1 MSFNI
6 LISLTI
12 AGILEGTNT
21 YVKLKGPC
29 EVCWDLPS
37 ATWPSVLYYP
47 YLIEGILGGLL
58 GSAFTHL
65 NLVFARRRKA
75 FMQNVKVNIHFY
87 FPHLFF
93 FSIRLSD
100 RHTNRKIDIYLN
112 R

>member
-12 AGILEGTNT
+12 EGILEGTNT

-37 ATWPSVLYYP
+37 PTWPSVLYYP

-75 FMQNVKVNIHFY
+75 FMQNVKVKHTF
-87 FPHLFF
+87 LFSTF
-93 FSIRLSD
+93 VFLLYQTIR
-100 RHTNRKIDIYLN
+100 
-112 R
+112 

>member
-37 ATWPSVLYYP
+37 PTWPSVLYYP
-47 YLIEGILGGLL
+47 YLIEGTL
-58 GSAFTHL
+58 
-65 NLVFARRRKA
+65 
-75 FMQNVKVNIHFY
+75 
-87 FPHLFF
+87 
-93 FSIRLSD
+93 
-100 RHTNRKIDIYLN
+100 
-112 R
+112 